1 MRKDETV
8 SMDAFDGKSLGIT
21 VGKIFDRLAENNSL
35 GEDGGILISVRRS
48 DPDSK
53 ASPEKIVKEVQK
65 ETESEL
71 QKKESR
77 AKVYV
82 FEADE
87 DADTKK
93 LVTEYG
99 ITVTKAEFLKRLFA
113 ENPEIT
119 VPEKEE
125 LAGYSSKRLV
135 REIEEHE
142 YQLSLEPVIVKTT
155 FEKAS
160 EESTEE
166 ETTAQEST
174 EDVLKQETET
184 TDESAAG
191 EETETTENDGLSEMQ
206 RRRKALEA
214 GESVDWV
221 DQDTGSYRKDGD
233 DEDDESE
240 RDEYGSSERRRN
252 RNTWGYGT
260 SHETTGVPETS
271 PAETAPAVTA
281 APETV
286 PPETAAPTASE
297 TTAAVTETT
306 AASGMLTPE
315 TKTPAYMQGPG
326 FEDPDN
332 PRNH

>member
-1 MRKDETV
+1 M
-8 SMDAFDGKSLGIT
+8 
-21 VGKIFDRLAENNSL
+21 
-35 GEDGGILISVRRS
+35 
-48 DPDSK
+48 
-53 ASPEKIVKEVQK
+53 
-65 ETESEL
+65 
-71 QKKESR
+71 
-77 AKVYV
+77 

-135 REIEEHE
+135 REIEKHE

-252 RNTWGYGT
+252 RNTWEYGT

-286 PPETAAPTASE
+286 PPEPAAPTASE
-297 TTAAVTETT
+297 TTAAVPETT